1 MTDTLRDRIAAAIHN
16 RFESNEEPCC
26 GCHDLADAVIRSVAD
41 DIHTNGLWGAID
53 LLIELA
59 GPRCFAEVETDE

>member
-1 MTDTLRDRIAAAIHN
+1 MTDSLRDRIAAVIHN

-26 GCHDLADAVIRSVAD
+26 GCHDLADQVIRALANE
-41 DIHTNGLWGAID
+41 IQTNGTWAVID

-59 GPRCFAEVETDE
+59 GPRCFAENESND